1 MAKPPADPADRFWPK
16 VQVGLDDECWPWL
29 GYRARH
35 GYGRFYFGGRA
46 VHAHRVS
53 YILAH
58 PDEDIDGLDVDH
70 LCHNPPC
77 VNPTHLE
84 AVTHAE
90 NMRRTAMALSPT
102 CARGHEFTGYRNSS
116 TGRRECIEC
125 IRARDRRKTER
136 RRERRRA
143 ERAAAGWGEGL

>member
-70 LCHNPPC
+70 LCHKKDLPDFSEGFGPS
-77 VNPTHLE
+77 HR
-84 AVTHAE
+84 H
-90 NMRRTAMALSPT
+90 
-102 CARGHEFTGYRNSS
+102 S
-116 TGRRECIEC
+116 T
-125 IRARDRRKTER
+125 
-136 RRERRRA
+136 
-143 ERAAAGWGEGL
+143 